1 MAFIGASQFSAP
13 LAKRFGVAPVISA
26 AVRFYAAMA
35 LLMFV
40 VTLAGVDSLPVLMAL
55 LFMTFG
61 GLGLVVPASMV
72 LALEDHGPIAGMAS
86 ALGGTLQMVT
96 GAMVIAAMSPFFGGS
111 VLPMVITIFLASL
124 CAFSL
129 SRLTFAQR
137 KI

>member
-1 MAFIGASQFSAP
+1 
-13 LAKRFGVAPVISA
+13 
-26 AVRFYAAMA
+26 
-35 LLMFV
+35 
-40 VTLAGVDSLPVLMAL
+40 
-55 LFMTFG
+55 
-61 GLGLVVPASMV
+61 MV